1 MSNSLIPADWQILL
15 DEFQKRIASGR
26 AMGGESKLE
35 KRAQS
40 GTPNAR
46 DMIELLVDAG
56 SFMELGCLVGGVSY
70 HGEATVPADAL
81 VGGLATIDGRPVVV
95 GCEDFTCAGGSIG
108 HGTNA
113 KRVRLA
119 RLARQERC
127 PYIMILDGAG
137 ARVTNA
143 LDRHPYAPNDLQE
156 LAALSGL
163 VPTVAIVLGSSAGH
177 GILTGLLMD
186 FIIALEDATLFSAG
200 PPLVAAALGEQVSK
214 EQLGAA
220 SMHARESGVVHNLAA
235 DAEHACRLVRK
246 YLGYLPGSAW
256 AYPPEHTGGDTAE
269 RKLDE
274 IFQLIPRHH
283 QLPYDIRP
291 VIQSL
296 ADSNSFLEYQP
307 LYGSGMV
314 TGLLRLG
321 GHSCAVVA
329 NQPNVIAGAITAQA
343 AEKATH
349 FLELADAYHLPVI
362 FLADNPG
369 IMSGSQAER
378 AGTLRAAARMY
389 MAQARLS
396 SPKLH
401 VTLRKAFGFGSSL
414 MAMNPFDQQTITLA
428 FPGISLGGIPALGGG
443 IAAKLD
449 ESTQSQLEEAQ
460 ASGAWTTGDTMAF
473 DEIIDPRELR
483 NALLKA
489 LKLSLSRRSEAAR
502 PAQHSGIRP

>member
-1 MSNSLIPADWQILL
+1 MSAPLIPADWQILL
-15 DEFQKRIASGR
+15 DEHRRRLEQAR
-26 AMGGESKLE
+26 AMGGEAKLV
-35 KRAQS
+35 KRSES
-40 GTPNAR
+40 GKPNAR

-56 SFMELGCLVGGVSY
+56 SFMELGTLVGGVSY
-70 HGEATVPADAL
+70 HGETTVPADAL

-95 GCEDFTCAGGSIG
+95 GCEDFTSSGGSIG
-108 HGTNA
+108 HGTSA
-113 KRVRLA
+113 KRMRLA

-163 VPTVAIVLGSSAGH
+163 VPTIAIVLGSSAGH
-177 GILTGLLMD
+177 GVLTGLLMD
-186 FIIALEDATLFSAG
+186 FIIACEDATLFSAG
-200 PPLVAAALGEQVSK
+200 PPLVAAALGERVSK
-214 EQLGAA
+214 EELGAA
-220 SMHARESGVVHNLAA
+220 TMHARDSGVVHNLAR
-235 DAEHACRLVRK
+235 DAGHACILARQ
-246 YLGYLPGSAW
+246 YLSYLPSSAW
-256 AYPPEHTGGDTAE
+256 EYPPHNSGGDCGQ
-269 RKLDE
+269 RRMDE
-274 IFQLIPRHH
+274 IFQLVPRHH
-283 QLPYDIRP
+283 QMPYDVRP
-291 VIQSL
+291 VIQQL
-296 ADSNSFLEYQP
+296 ADSGSFFEYQP
-307 LYGSGMV
+307 LFGSGMV

-329 NQPNVIAGAITAQA
+329 NQPSVIAGAITAQA
-343 AEKATH
+343 AEKAAH
-349 FLELADAYHLPVI
+349 FLELADAYQLPVV

-369 IMSGSQAER
+369 IMSGTQAER

-389 MAQARLS
+389 MAQARLR

-414 MAMNPFDQQTITLA
+414 MGMNPFDQQSITLA

-460 ASGAWTTGDTMAF
+460 ASGAWSTGDTMAF

-483 NALLKA
+483 NALLRA
-489 LKLSLSRRSEAAR
+489 LAHSLGRRAEAAT